1 MTPLSEDRRER
12 AFCGVG
18 VRNNGTGWL
27 FSLSPLL
34 ALSMSCA
41 LCPTPFAQQHLK
53 LLGPPNSGRSVAEW
67 APSLKRATDACVL
80 ASNNASPAQRGPRRD
95 AQPLHATPLAAVLF
109 PAPLRARAYFYSFAG
124 RLVAVTTDPAVVC
137 DMAVAPGHVQL
148 VPSGSGPR
156 SDLGPTDSRF
166 LQIPWIPATAIS

>member
-1 MTPLSEDRRER
+1 MVLVY
-12 AFCGVG
+12 AI
-18 VRNNGTGWL
+18 TGQGGC
-27 FSLSPLL
+27 SLYLPFYL

-53 LLGPPNSGRSVAEW
+53 LSGPPNSGRSVAEW

-109 PAPLRARAYFYSFAG
+109 PAPLRAHTLFMPFFTCFQGNSPYLRPCYHALRQPVGAADRA
-124 RLVAVTTDPAVVC
+124 LL
-137 DMAVAPGHVQL
+137 HN
-148 VPSGSGPR
+148 
-156 SDLGPTDSRF
+156 
-166 LQIPWIPATAIS
+166 